1 MFKFLHGIGASAGS
15 YRWSVSRKTIGP
27 HSTPKYR
34 RDSVSTRSRRKEH
47 RPDPPG
53 PIEAT
58 GGIMNEDIIV
68 RAEKIA
74 EKYDDNFCMAAS
86 LIVQTLSD
94 EIFDI
99 VEAVSEDPIAMWRAL
114 VDRYERMT
122 GSLTDHHGSHG
133 TKSFGNYPLGNYPR
147 GGRNGGTDHR
157 AFRVRHVGSKKAK
170 CHLDRRHSKASLGRP
185 SLGALHTH
193 SNRVSSRSGNQPGF

>member
-1 MFKFLHGIGASAGS
+1 MVSERALGVIGGLSQG
-15 YRWSVSRKTIGP
+15 RQLVRIVRQNIGGTQCRQDP
-27 HSTPKYR
+27 GER
-34 RDSVSTRSRRKEH
+34 NIVQ
-47 RPDPPG
+47 PPG